1 MFFIKN
7 FYVPLQCA
15 SLVLLCYYYLGG
27 VFLADERVGMN
38 LRLSPEKNNWL
49 NKRAAEMGISKNGLV
64 TLIIDKYIDD
74 DNMKKFLPE
83 ILKLKDEFEKN
94 GVDIFNLVGRE
105 K

>member
-1 MFFIKN
+1 MQVWYNYDIILTEVFF
-7 FYVPLQCA
+7 L
-15 SLVLLCYYYLGG
+15 
-27 VFLADERVGMN
+27 DERVGMN
-38 LRLSPEKNNWL
+38 LRLAPEKNEWL
-49 NKRAAEMGISKNGLV
+49 NKRASEMGISKNGLV
-64 TLIIDKYIDD
+64 TLIIDKYIDE

>member
-15 SLVLLCYYYLGG
+15 SLVLLCYYLGG
-27 VFLADERVGMN
+27 DFLSDERVGIN
-38 LRLSPEKNNWL
+38 LRLAPEKNSWL
-49 NKRAAEMGISKNGLV
+49 NKRASEMGISKNGLI
-64 TLIIDKYIDD
+64 TLIIDKYIDE